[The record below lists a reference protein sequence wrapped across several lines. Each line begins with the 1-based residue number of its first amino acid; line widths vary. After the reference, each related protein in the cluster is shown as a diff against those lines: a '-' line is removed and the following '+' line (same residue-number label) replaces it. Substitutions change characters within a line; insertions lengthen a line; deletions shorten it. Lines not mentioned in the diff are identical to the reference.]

1 MRTSLRMTIRA
12 AVGLL
17 AVVALSGAVLSAA
30 AHADSDDGAGTTVPA
45 SGSHGDSGSP
55 AKSRFLFPVDGLAQ
69 NANVGVTSVS
79 DRD

>member
-17 AVVALSGAVLSAA
+17 AVVALSGAVLPVV
-30 AHADSDDGAGTTVPA
+30 AHADSDDGAGSRPA
-45 SGSHGDSGSP
+45 SGSHGDSGAPS
-55 AKSRFLFPVDGLAQ
+55 KSGFLFPIDGLAQ